1 MKPTT
6 FPDALRD
13 RRLSLH
19 IDNRGNITS
28 VSDSPALVFG
38 FRPTSLVGR
47 NLSHVVDVFEGL
59 PETGGVDGMDMQQ
72 LLMAFVHR
80 WVRLWLRLQSTDVD
94 GTSSTCSNSL
104 ACKGGCSPFERTAW
118 SQLHTTITSQ
128 TELCVDDRFRPHAA

>member
-1 MKPTT
+1 MSPQPTPSFPPGLSAGWCEQVKPTT

-13 RRLSLH
+13 RRVSLH

-80 WVRLWLRLQSTDVD
+80 WVKLWLRLQAVIDRCTWNQQHLFKRP
-94 GTSSTCSNSL
+94 GL
-104 ACKGGCSPFERTAW
+104 QGCLLT
-118 SQLHTTITSQ
+118 L
-128 TELCVDDRFRPHAA
+128 